1 MYKKIDS
8 TMSLGEVVTI
18 YPRSVEI
25 FNKYKIDFCC
35 GGRDSL
41 IAALEEADED
51 ADTIYQEILIGYDE
65 FLTEDVEIKNWFD
78 EKPSELIENILNT
91 HHVYTKNMLK
101 TLDGEIFKILKV
113 HYADYHEELLQ
124 VHSLFGALKTEL
136 EEHLI
141 KEEENLF
148 PLILKYEQSEDEEI
162 LSEIKKFIID
172 TELEHD
178 AAGDILKQL
187 EKVTR
192 DFTAPDDVC
201 QTYINTYRL
210 LDELEKDIFI
220 HIYKETS
227 LLFEMLKV

>member
-1 MYKKIDS
+1 MNKKIDS

-18 YPRSVEI
+18 YPRSVEV

-41 IAALEEADED
+41 MAALEETDGN
-51 ADTIYQEILIGYDE
+51 TNIIYQELLIGYEE
-65 FLTEDVEIKNWFD
+65 FLTEDVELKNWFK
-78 EKPSELIENILNT
+78 EKPSALIENILNT
-91 HHVYTKNMLK
+91 HHVYAKSMLR
-101 TLDGEIFKILKV
+101 TLDEAIFKILKV
-113 HYADYHEELLQ
+113 HYEDYHEELLK
-124 VHSLFGALKTEL
+124 VHSLFGALKIEL

-148 PLILKYEQSEDEEI
+148 PLILKYEQSGDKEV

-178 AAGDILKQL
+178 AAGDILKEL

-192 DFTAPDDVC
+192 DFTAPDGVC
-201 QTYINTYRL
+201 ETYKNTYRL